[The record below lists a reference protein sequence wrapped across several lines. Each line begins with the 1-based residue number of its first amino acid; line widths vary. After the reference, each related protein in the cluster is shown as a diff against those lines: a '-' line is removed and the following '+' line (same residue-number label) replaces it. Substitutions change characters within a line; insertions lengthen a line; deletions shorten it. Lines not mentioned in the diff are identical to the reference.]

1 MTKFNYKISVLVIV
15 LIGLMM
21 TNHSCDTDE
30 TQQVVTFK
38 NLVFAEE
45 FDVDGAPDPN
55 VWAFDLGTGQN
66 GWGNNELQ
74 FYTDRPDNIVVQ
86 NGYLIITARKEQF
99 QGSGY
104 TSARIK
110 TQNLFSQKY
119 GRFEARIKL
128 PFGRGMWPAF
138 WMLGSNIEQVGW
150 PQCGEIDIMEYL
162 GNRPTEVFGTLHGPG
177 FAGAESIGKKYTLPT
192 GRFDTDFHVFGIEW
206 TENHV
211 NWYVDNV
218 LYSQLTRKDIED
230 EGGQWVFDNDFFMLL
245 NLAVGGNLPGN
256 PNEDTLFPQ
265 RMIVDYVRVYQ

>member
-1 MTKFNYKISVLVIV
+1 MIKFNYKISVLAIV
-15 LIGLMM
+15 LFGLMM

-55 VWAFDLGTGQN
+55 VWAFDIGTGQN

-74 FYTDRPDNIVVQ
+74 FYTSRPENVIVQ

-104 TSARIK
+104 TSARLK

-119 GRFEARIKL
+119 GRFEARMKL
-128 PFGRGMWPAF
+128 PLGRGMWPAF
-138 WMLGSNIEQVGW
+138 WMLGSNFEQVGW

>member
-1 MTKFNYKISVLVIV
+1 MIKFNYKISVLAIV
-15 LIGLMM
+15 LFGLMM

-55 VWAFDLGTGQN
+55 VWAFDIGTGQN

-74 FYTDRPDNIVVQ
+74 FYTSRPENVIVQ

-104 TSARIK
+104 TSARLK

-119 GRFEARIKL
+119 GRFEARMKL
-128 PFGRGMWPAF
+128 PLGRGMWPAF
-138 WMLGSNIEQVGW
+138 WMLGSNFEQVGW

-206 TENHV
+206 TENHI